1 MSECPV
7 DSFKD
12 AYPFLRRPFTPAA
25 VRFKVQATWKGGAL
39 IVAYIDARLA
49 AGRLNHVIPHKWA
62 SSFEYDPKGDL
73 ICHLTVDG
81 ITRSDI
87 GEGYKGKGLWS
98 DALKRAA
105 VHFGVAESLY
115 VLPKMTLNE
124 GQLLKAKE
132 VKGKTTYILTPM
144 GVTHCRE
151 VYEHWLES
159 TGRQAFGEPLDH
171 GDVLY
176 EEADEPAPV
185 EAEEKEAPT
194 RPSTPLEVMTAAADE
209 AGVDG
214 DTRTLMSKYLFDKD
228 GQPIVERIEEAT
240 AAIIDG
246 GPGVFIAKYSL
257 DATEEKAAA

>member
-105 VHFGVAESLY
+105 VHFGVGESLY

-159 TGRQAFGEPLDH
+159 TGKQAFGEPLDH

-176 EEADEPAPV
+176 EEVDEPV
-185 EAEEKEAPT
+185 TE
-194 RPSTPLEVMTAAADE
+194 PSPMD
-209 AGVDG
+209 
-214 DTRTLMSKYLFDKD
+214 LFTELARGFEFTD
-228 GQPIVERIEEAT
+228 
-240 AAIIDG
+240 
-246 GPGVFIAKYSL
+246 
-257 DATEEKAAA
+257 EEKAAIWQYVQVSDENLASATELLEDGNRGALIAGVEFDVKAAA

>member
-87 GEGYKGKGLWS
+87 GEGYEGKGLWS

-105 VHFGVAESLY
+105 VHFGVGESLY

-124 GQLLKAKE
+124 GQLLKGKE
-132 VKGKTTYILTPM
+132 FKGKTTYVLTPM

-159 TGRQAFGEPLDH
+159 TGKQAFGEPLDH

-176 EEADEPAPV
+176 EEVEEPV
-185 EAEEKEAPT
+185 TE
-194 RPSTPLEVMTAAADE
+194 PSPMD
-209 AGVDG
+209 
-214 DTRTLMSKYLFDKD
+214 LFTELARGFEFTD
-228 GQPIVERIEEAT
+228 
-240 AAIIDG
+240 
-246 GPGVFIAKYSL
+246 
-257 DATEEKAAA
+257 EEKAAIWQYVQVSDENLASATELLEDGNRGALIAGVEFDVKAAA

>member
-87 GEGYKGKGLWS
+87 GEGYKGKGLCS

-124 GQLLKAKE
+124 GQLLKGKE
-132 VKGKTTYILTPM
+132 FKGKTTYVLTPM

-159 TGRQAFGEPLDH
+159 TGKQAFGEPLDH

-176 EEADEPAPV
+176 EEVDEPV
-185 EAEEKEAPT
+185 TE
-194 RPSTPLEVMTAAADE
+194 PSPMD
-209 AGVDG
+209 
-214 DTRTLMSKYLFDKD
+214 LFTELARGFEFTD
-228 GQPIVERIEEAT
+228 
-240 AAIIDG
+240 
-246 GPGVFIAKYSL
+246 
-257 DATEEKAAA
+257 EEKAAIWQYVQVSDENLASATELLEDGNRGALIAGVEFDVKAAA

>member
-25 VRFKVQATWKGGAL
+25 IKFKVQATWKGGAL

-49 AGRLNHVIPHKWA
+49 AGRLNHVIPHKW
-62 SSFEYDPKGDL
+62 STDYEIVPGGL
-73 ICHLTVDG
+73 LCRLTVDG
-81 ITRSDI
+81 ITREDI
-87 GEGYKGKGLWS
+87 GSDYVGKGLYS

-124 GQLLKAKE
+124 GQLLKGKE
-132 VKGKTTYILTPM
+132 FKGKTTYVLTPM

-159 TGRQAFGEPLDH
+159 TGKQAFGEPLDH

-176 EEADEPAPV
+176 EEVEEPV
-185 EAEEKEAPT
+185 TE
-194 RPSTPLEVMTAAADE
+194 PSPMD
-209 AGVDG
+209 
-214 DTRTLMSKYLFDKD
+214 LFTELARGFEFTD
-228 GQPIVERIEEAT
+228 
-240 AAIIDG
+240 
-246 GPGVFIAKYSL
+246 
-257 DATEEKAAA
+257 EEKAAIWQYVQVSDENLASATELLEDGNRGALIAGVEFDVKAAA

>member
-49 AGRLNHVIPHKWA
+49 AGRLNHVIPHKW
-62 SSFEYDPKGDL
+62 STDYEIVPGGL
-73 ICHLTVDG
+73 LCRLTVDG
-81 ITRSDI
+81 ITREDI
-87 GEGYKGKGLWS
+87 GSDYVGKGLYS

-124 GQLLKAKE
+124 GQHLKGKE
-132 VKGKTTYILTPM
+132 FKGKTTYVLTPM

-159 TGRQAFGEPLDH
+159 TGKQAFGEPLDH

-176 EEADEPAPV
+176 EEVEEPV
-185 EAEEKEAPT
+185 TE
-194 RPSTPLEVMTAAADE
+194 PSPMD
-209 AGVDG
+209 
-214 DTRTLMSKYLFDKD
+214 LFTELARGFEFTD
-228 GQPIVERIEEAT
+228 
-240 AAIIDG
+240 
-246 GPGVFIAKYSL
+246 
-257 DATEEKAAA
+257 EEKAAIWQYVQVSDENLASATELLEDGNRGALIAGVEFDVKAAA

>member
-105 VHFGVAESLY
+105 VHFGVGESLY

-132 VKGKTTYILTPM
+132 YKGKTTYILTPM

-159 TGRQAFGEPLDH
+159 TGKQAFGEPLDH

-176 EEADEPAPV
+176 EEVDEPV
-185 EAEEKEAPT
+185 TE
-194 RPSTPLEVMTAAADE
+194 PSPMD
-209 AGVDG
+209 
-214 DTRTLMSKYLFDKD
+214 LFTELARGFEFTD
-228 GQPIVERIEEAT
+228 
-240 AAIIDG
+240 
-246 GPGVFIAKYSL
+246 
-257 DATEEKAAA
+257 EEKAAIWQYVQVSDENLASATELLEDGNRGALIAGVEFDVKAAA

>member
-62 SSFEYDPKGDL
+62 SSFEYDLTGDL

-105 VHFGVAESLY
+105 VHFGVGESLY

-159 TGRQAFGEPLDH
+159 TGKQAFGEPLDH

-176 EEADEPAPV
+176 EEVEEPV
-185 EAEEKEAPT
+185 TE
-194 RPSTPLEVMTAAADE
+194 PSPMD
-209 AGVDG
+209 
-214 DTRTLMSKYLFDKD
+214 LFTELARGFEFTD
-228 GQPIVERIEEAT
+228 
-240 AAIIDG
+240 
-246 GPGVFIAKYSL
+246 
-257 DATEEKAAA
+257 EEKAAIWQYVQVSDENLASATELLEDGNRGALIAGVEFDVKAAA

>member
-62 SSFEYDPKGDL
+62 SSFEYVPKGDL

-105 VHFGVAESLY
+105 VHFGVGESLY

-159 TGRQAFGEPLDH
+159 TGKQAFGEPLDH

-176 EEADEPAPV
+176 EEVDEPV
-185 EAEEKEAPT
+185 TE
-194 RPSTPLEVMTAAADE
+194 PSPMD
-209 AGVDG
+209 
-214 DTRTLMSKYLFDKD
+214 LFTELARGFEFTD
-228 GQPIVERIEEAT
+228 
-240 AAIIDG
+240 
-246 GPGVFIAKYSL
+246 
-257 DATEEKAAA
+257 EEKAAIWQYVQVSDENLASATELLEDGNRGALIAGVEFDVKAAA

>member
-25 VRFKVQATWKGGAL
+25 IKFKVQATWKGGAL

-49 AGRLNHVIPHKWA
+49 AGRLNHVIPHKW
-62 SSFEYDPKGDL
+62 STEYEIVPAGL
-73 ICHLTVDG
+73 LCRLTVDG
-81 ITRSDI
+81 ITREDI
-87 GEGYKGKGLWS
+87 GSDYVGKGLYS

-124 GQLLKAKE
+124 GQLLKGKE
-132 VKGKTTYILTPM
+132 YKGKTTYILTPM

-159 TGRQAFGEPLDH
+159 TGKQAFGEPLDH

-176 EEADEPAPV
+176 EEVEEPV
-185 EAEEKEAPT
+185 TE
-194 RPSTPLEVMTAAADE
+194 PSPMD
-209 AGVDG
+209 
-214 DTRTLMSKYLFDKD
+214 LFTELARGFEFTD
-228 GQPIVERIEEAT
+228 
-240 AAIIDG
+240 
-246 GPGVFIAKYSL
+246 
-257 DATEEKAAA
+257 EEKAAIWQYVQVSDENLASATELLEDGNRGALIAGVEFDVKAAA

>member
-105 VHFGVAESLY
+105 VHFGVGESLY

-159 TGRQAFGEPLDH
+159 TGKQAFGEPLDH

-176 EEADEPAPV
+176 EEVEEPV
-185 EAEEKEAPT
+185 TE
-194 RPSTPLEVMTAAADE
+194 PSPMD
-209 AGVDG
+209 
-214 DTRTLMSKYLFDKD
+214 LFTELARGFEFTD
-228 GQPIVERIEEAT
+228 
-240 AAIIDG
+240 
-246 GPGVFIAKYSL
+246 
-257 DATEEKAAA
+257 EEKAAIWQYVQVSDENLASATELLEDGNRGALIAGVEFDVKAAA

>member
-105 VHFGVAESLY
+105 VHFGVGESLY

-124 GQLLKAKE
+124 GQLLKGKE
-132 VKGKTTYILTPM
+132 FKGKTTYVLTPM

-159 TGRQAFGEPLDH
+159 TGKQAFGEPLDH

-176 EEADEPAPV
+176 EEVEEPV
-185 EAEEKEAPT
+185 TE
-194 RPSTPLEVMTAAADE
+194 PSPMD
-209 AGVDG
+209 
-214 DTRTLMSKYLFDKD
+214 LFTELARGFEFTD
-228 GQPIVERIEEAT
+228 
-240 AAIIDG
+240 
-246 GPGVFIAKYSL
+246 
-257 DATEEKAAA
+257 EEKAAIWQYVQVSDENLASATELLEDGNRGALIAGVEFDVKAAA

>member
-159 TGRQAFGEPLDH
+159 TGKQAFGEPLDH

-176 EEADEPAPV
+176 EEVEEPV
-185 EAEEKEAPT
+185 TE
-194 RPSTPLEVMTAAADE
+194 PSPMD
-209 AGVDG
+209 
-214 DTRTLMSKYLFDKD
+214 LFTELARGFEFTD
-228 GQPIVERIEEAT
+228 
-240 AAIIDG
+240 
-246 GPGVFIAKYSL
+246 
-257 DATEEKAAA
+257 EEKAAIWQYVQVSDENLASATELLEDGNRGALIAGVEFDVKAAA

>member
-25 VRFKVQATWKGGAL
+25 IKFKVQATWKGGAL

-49 AGRLNHVIPHKWA
+49 AGRLNHVIPHKWSTDYGIGPGGLVCRRA
-62 SSFEYDPKGDL
+62 G
-73 ICHLTVDG
+73 DG
-81 ITRSDI
+81 ITRGGIGSDDV
-87 GEGYKGKGLWS
+87 GKGLYS

-124 GQLLKAKE
+124 GQLLKGKE
-132 VKGKTTYILTPM
+132 FKGKTTYVLTPM

-159 TGRQAFGEPLDH
+159 TGKQAFGEPLDH

-176 EEADEPAPV
+176 EEVEEPV
-185 EAEEKEAPT
+185 TE
-194 RPSTPLEVMTAAADE
+194 PSPMD
-209 AGVDG
+209 
-214 DTRTLMSKYLFDKD
+214 LFTELARGFEFTD
-228 GQPIVERIEEAT
+228 
-240 AAIIDG
+240 
-246 GPGVFIAKYSL
+246 
-257 DATEEKAAA
+257 EEKAAIWQYVQVSDENLASATELLEDGNRGALIAGVEFDVKAAA

>member
-25 VRFKVQATWKGGAL
+25 IKFKVQATWKGGAL

-49 AGRLNHVIPHKWA
+49 AGRLNHVIPHKW
-62 SSFEYDPKGDL
+62 STDYEIVPGGL
-73 ICHLTVDG
+73 LCRLTVDG
-81 ITRSDI
+81 ITREDI
-87 GEGYKGKGLWS
+87 GSDYVGKGLYS

-124 GQLLKAKE
+124 GQLLKGKE
-132 VKGKTTYILTPM
+132 FKGKTTYVLTPM

-159 TGRQAFGEPLDH
+159 TGKQAFGEPLDH

-176 EEADEPAPV
+176 EEVDEPV
-185 EAEEKEAPT
+185 TE
-194 RPSTPLEVMTAAADE
+194 PSPMD
-209 AGVDG
+209 
-214 DTRTLMSKYLFDKD
+214 LFTELARGFEFTD
-228 GQPIVERIEEAT
+228 
-240 AAIIDG
+240 
-246 GPGVFIAKYSL
+246 
-257 DATEEKAAA
+257 EEKAAIWQYVQVSDENLASATELLEDGNRGALIAGVEFDVKAAA

>member
-7 DSFKD
+7 DSFKG

-105 VHFGVAESLY
+105 VHFGVGESLY

-159 TGRQAFGEPLDH
+159 TGKQAFGEPLDH

-176 EEADEPAPV
+176 EEVDEPV
-185 EAEEKEAPT
+185 TE
-194 RPSTPLEVMTAAADE
+194 PSPMD
-209 AGVDG
+209 
-214 DTRTLMSKYLFDKD
+214 LFTELARGFEFTD
-228 GQPIVERIEEAT
+228 
-240 AAIIDG
+240 
-246 GPGVFIAKYSL
+246 
-257 DATEEKAAA
+257 EEKAAIWQYVQVSDENLASATELLEDGNRGALIAGVEFDVKAAA

>member
-7 DSFKD
+7 DNFKD

-25 VRFKVQATWKGGAL
+25 IKFKVQATWKGGAL

-49 AGRLNHVIPHKWA
+49 AGRLNHVIPHKW
-62 SSFEYDPKGDL
+62 STDYEIVPGGL
-73 ICHLTVDG
+73 LCRLTVDG
-81 ITRSDI
+81 ITREDI
-87 GEGYKGKGLWS
+87 GSDYVGKGLYS

-124 GQLLKAKE
+124 GQLLK
-132 VKGKTTYILTPM
+132 GKTTYVLTPM

-159 TGRQAFGEPLDH
+159 TGKQAFGEPLDH

-176 EEADEPAPV
+176 EEVEEPV
-185 EAEEKEAPT
+185 TE
-194 RPSTPLEVMTAAADE
+194 PSPMD
-209 AGVDG
+209 
-214 DTRTLMSKYLFDKD
+214 LFTELARGFEFTD
-228 GQPIVERIEEAT
+228 
-240 AAIIDG
+240 
-246 GPGVFIAKYSL
+246 
-257 DATEEKAAA
+257 EEKAAIWQYVQVSDENLASATELLEDGNRGALIAGVEFDVKAAA

>member
-73 ICHLTVDG
+73 ICHLTGDG
-81 ITRSDI
+81 STRSDI

-105 VHFGVAESLY
+105 VHFGVGESLY

-159 TGRQAFGEPLDH
+159 TGKQAFGEPLDH

-176 EEADEPAPV
+176 EEVDEPV
-185 EAEEKEAPT
+185 TE
-194 RPSTPLEVMTAAADE
+194 PSPMD
-209 AGVDG
+209 
-214 DTRTLMSKYLFDKD
+214 LFTELARGFEFTD
-228 GQPIVERIEEAT
+228 
-240 AAIIDG
+240 
-246 GPGVFIAKYSL
+246 
-257 DATEEKAAA
+257 EEKAAIWQYVQVSDENLASATELLEDGNRGALIAGVEFDVKAAA